1 MLPDL
6 GLGFLIAGYLV
17 LALFVSAEGRPRRS
31 ASSRT
36 FRSGGFDRRSTALVG
51 GGFGVGLLLP
61 IALDALNVATYQIT
75 LAEGLASMAVM
86 VTGLAIRVWAAN
98 TLGRFYTRT
107 LLVEPEH
114 KVVTTGLYG
123 KVRHPGYLGSILL
136 WSGFGGITSNVA
148 VTVLFPVL
156 FVAIYLYRIGA
167 EERMLVSE
175 LGEAYIQY
183 QRRTSKLLPF
193 VY

>member
-1 MLPDL
+1 
-6 GLGFLIAGYLV
+6 
-17 LALFVSAEGRPRRS
+17 
-31 ASSRT
+31 
-36 FRSGGFDRRSTALVG
+36 
-51 GGFGVGLLLP
+51 
-61 IALDALNVATYQIT
+61 
-75 LAEGLASMAVM
+75 MAVM
-86 VTGLAIRVWAAN
+86 VAGLAIRVWAAD

-114 KVVTTGLYG
+114 KVVTTGPYG

-136 WSGFGGITSNVA
+136 WSGFGAIASNVA